1 MEGFFF
7 LLKWLKVGNYDFRMK
22 MERVLWIWFY
32 HIRVIFAKYF
42 SIILINLRF
51 AKRVN
56 MPEITVQWKYW
67 LRIREPGKIPIGGS
81 TSVIY
86 TSRKLFH
93 SNPQPPKKKSW
104 FAIHPITVHICH
116 VQYTK
121 YCLQTQTPYV
131 ICISCYE
138 KNYSHLKM

>member
-1 MEGFFF
+1 MEGFFFF

-86 TSRKLFH
+86 TSGKLFH
-93 SNPQPPKKKSW
+93 STPPPPKKNHGSRSIQLLFI
-104 FAIHPITVHICH
+104 FAMFNKQNIVYKHR
-116 VQYTK
+116 
-121 YCLQTQTPYV
+121 
-131 ICISCYE
+131 
-138 KNYSHLKM
+138 HLTLFVFLVMKKIILT

>member
-1 MEGFFF
+1 
-7 LLKWLKVGNYDFRMK
+7 MK
-22 MERVLWIWFY
+22 MEWVLWIWFY

-86 TSRKLFH
+86 TSGKLFH
-93 SNPQPPKKKSW
+93 STPHPPPPKKIMVRDPSNYCSYLPCSINKILFTNTLRYLYFLLW
-104 FAIHPITVHICH
+104 
-116 VQYTK
+116 TK
-121 YCLQTQTPYV
+121 LFSPKNVKRCLFFFMR
-131 ICISCYE
+131 E
-138 KNYSHLKM
+138 K

>member
-1 MEGFFF
+1 
-7 LLKWLKVGNYDFRMK
+7 

-56 MPEITVQWKYW
+56 MPDITVQWKYW

-86 TSRKLFH
+86 TSGKLFH
-93 SNPQPPKKKSW
+93 STPPPPSKKKIMVRDPSN
-104 FAIHPITVHICH
+104 
-116 VQYTK
+116 
-121 YCLQTQTPYV
+121 YCSYLPCSINKILFTNTGTLRYLYFLLWKKLFSPKNV
-131 ICISCYE
+131 KRCLFFFMRE
-138 KNYSHLKM
+138 K